1 MKIENFV
8 SFPSE
13 KYVFVNFDERNTH
26 FFTYTRAS
34 SILVTNE
41 EIKSVPSCS
50 NLCRTNYFH
59 EFLLCS
65 IGTKAIDLIE
75 RRNKREIVSPKFLP
89 KMGENLKERYLG
101 EGGGGGEATSNYA
114 GAPFSLSSNSRSS
127 TRLSTTRLLKKKG
140 QAGRQTRLNEKPAHT
155 AATHRRWHTLP
166 TNDSSK
172 KLLPLL
178 HKFSNRPKTCEQTFT

>member
-13 KYVFVNFDERNTH
+13 KYVFINFDERNTH

-50 NLCRTNYFH
+50 TLCRTNYFH

-101 EGGGGGEATSNYA
+101 EGGGGDFRRQLPITLV
-114 GAPFSLSSNSRSS
+114 PRSPS
-127 TRLSTTRLLKKKG
+127 PLTRDPPPG
-140 QAGRQTRLNEKPAHT
+140 CQQHV
-155 AATHRRWHTLP
+155 
-166 TNDSSK
+166 
-172 KLLPLL
+172 
-178 HKFSNRPKTCEQTFT
+178 C